1 MTYGEAAQ
9 AAINMGGEYSGE
21 TYPDNLNDVT
31 KRAVEGLAGTG
42 LIGVV
47 KDSRHEGMPPSM
59 SIGFMEIELDTQ
71 TGKYEIVDYSCVADC
86 GTIVHPMGFRQSMNG
101 GGVWGV
107 GLSGY
112 ERHVY
117 DRQNGLPANVGLY
130 QARIPSYLDVP
141 LTNNVGAVN
150 EPDPQSPVGTRGV
163 GEPAQGCAAAAL
175 TSAIADAL
183 DGHLFNRAP
192 VTPDMILNH
201 VAQNG
206 FNTGDLKTNT
216 F

>member
-1 MTYGEAAQ
+1 M
-9 AAINMGGEYSGE
+9 
-21 TYPDNLNDVT
+21 
-31 KRAVEGLAGTG
+31 
-42 LIGVV
+42 
-47 KDSRHEGMPPSM
+47 
-59 SIGFMEIELDTQ
+59 
-71 TGKYEIVDYSCVADC
+71 
-86 GTIVHPMGFRQSMNG
+86 
-101 GGVWGV
+101 
-107 GLSGY
+107 
-112 ERHVY
+112 
-117 DRQNGLPANVGLY
+117 
-130 QARIPSYLDVP
+130 P